1 MTPPDV
7 RVAAVDLDDPAQA
20 ASFLALLDH
29 YARDPMGGGDG
40 LHPGVRARL
49 PAALRMPPGF
59 HGALAWQG
67 ADAVGLINCFT
78 GFSTFAAQALLNVHD
93 IVVHQDERGRGIGQS
108 LLAWAE
114 TRARELGCCKLTL
127 EVLKGNRGAR
137 DAYLDFGFRAY
148 QLDPAMGQALFME
161 KKLPPGNAA
170 AADRPAET

>member
-1 MTPPDV
+1 MGADHRDGCRGEGTCRCAVGFARPVTPPDV

-49 PAALRMPPGF
+49 PAALRMQPGF

-127 EVLKGNRGAR
+127 EVLSRNERAMASYR
-137 DAYLDFGFRAY
+137 RAGFVPY
-148 QLDPAMGQALFME
+148 EL
-161 KKLPPGNAA
+161 
-170 AADRPAET
+170 

>member
-49 PAALRMPPGF
+49 PAALRMQPGF

-127 EVLKGNRGAR
+127 EVLSRNERAMASYR
-137 DAYLDFGFRAY
+137 RAGFVPY
-148 QLDPAMGQALFME
+148 ELDPVAGQAMLLQ
-161 KKLPPGNAA
+161 KKL
-170 AADRPAET
+170 

>member
-1 MTPPDV
+1 MPPDV

-49 PAALRMPPGF
+49 PAALRTQPGF

-67 ADAVGLINCFT
+67 ADAVGLINCFA
-78 GFSTFAAQALLNVHD
+78 GFSTFAAQPLLNVHD
-93 IVVHQDERGRGIGQS
+93 IVVRQDERGRGIGQA

-127 EVLKGNRGAR
+127 EVLSRNERAMASYR
-137 DAYLDFGFRAY
+137 RAGFVPY
-148 QLDPAMGQALFME
+148 ELDPAAGQALLLQ
-161 KKLPPGNAA
+161 KKL
-170 AADRPAET
+170 